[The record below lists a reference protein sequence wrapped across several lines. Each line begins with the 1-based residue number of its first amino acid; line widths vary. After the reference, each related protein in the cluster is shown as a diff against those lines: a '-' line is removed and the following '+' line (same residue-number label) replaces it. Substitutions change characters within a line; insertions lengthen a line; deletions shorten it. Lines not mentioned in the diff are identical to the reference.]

1 MNLLGFHRNIVSD
14 IFSRTCYLI
23 VLEWNLMK
31 LKHIG
36 FNSCDSL
43 RKFEFINLDIFTRFN
58 LQRLNIIKLTQE
70 KIFKS

>member
-1 MNLLGFHRNIVSD
+1 
-14 IFSRTCYLI
+14 
-23 VLEWNLMK
+23 MK